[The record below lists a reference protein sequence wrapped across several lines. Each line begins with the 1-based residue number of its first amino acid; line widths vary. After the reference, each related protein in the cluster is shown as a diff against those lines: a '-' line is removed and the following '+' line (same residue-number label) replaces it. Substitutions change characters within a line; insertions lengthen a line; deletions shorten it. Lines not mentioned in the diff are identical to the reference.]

1 MANKTAIITGASS
14 GLYLPSISP
23 SFGKKKS
30 RWMIKS
36 IHSGIGRASAI
47 ALSKAGWNV
56 VLIARREEK
65 LRETES
71 QCTGPRKLV
80 FSGDVTDQDFIQTS
94 FQQAFST
101 FGELR
106 EKKKNTFPFLSDVY
120 GHHQQAGSIS
130 FSMLSKHS
138 DDVDFN

>member
-1 MANKTAIITGASS
+1 
-14 GLYLPSISP
+14 
-23 SFGKKKS
+23 
-30 RWMIKS
+30 MIRS

-106 EKKKNTFPFLSDVY
+106 YYKKKTFPFSLIYTVITNRPDRS
-120 GHHQQAGSIS
+120 HFQC
-130 FSMLSKHS
+130 
-138 DDVDFN
+138 

>member
-1 MANKTAIITGASS
+1 
-14 GLYLPSISP
+14 
-23 SFGKKKS
+23 
-30 RWMIKS
+30 MIRS

-47 ALSKAGWNV
+47 ALSKTGWNV

-80 FSGDVTDQDFIQTS
+80 FSGDVTDQDFIQKS

-101 FGELR
+101 FGES
-106 EKKKNTFPFLSDVY
+106 KKKKTFPLS
-120 GHHQQAGSIS
+120 
-130 FSMLSKHS
+130 L
-138 DDVDFN
+138 

>member
-23 SFGKKKS
+23 SFEKKKKKKKKS
-30 RWMIKS
+30 RWMIRS
-36 IHSGIGRASAI
+36 IHSGVGRASAI

-71 QCTGPRKLV
+71 QCTGPRQLV

-106 EKKKNTFPFLSDVY
+106 
-120 GHHQQAGSIS
+120 
-130 FSMLSKHS
+130 
-138 DDVDFN
+138 